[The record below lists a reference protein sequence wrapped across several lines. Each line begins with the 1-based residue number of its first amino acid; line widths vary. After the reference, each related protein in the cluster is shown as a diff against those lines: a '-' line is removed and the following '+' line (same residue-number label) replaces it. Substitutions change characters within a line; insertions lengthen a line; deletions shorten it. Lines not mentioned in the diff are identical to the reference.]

1 MFIEEEIQRTG
12 FRWIDNFFE
21 ICPDEML
28 QFVPRLLALVLP
40 AISHDTEPVRDAA
53 HRVNASLLDLI
64 LSLPTE
70 ASRNLESNSSSTTRL
85 PSQAAPDKRESSAV
99 RSSTPSMQTISIPV
113 PAPTKDEE
121 RDVVE
126 DATTSFAAPAP
137 ELDYAATVN
146 ALTLQF
152 LNEHEET
159 RVVAL
164 DWLIMLHKKA
174 HRKVCMSYL
183 VYDPG

>member
-1 MFIEEEIQRTG
+1 
-12 FRWIDNFFE
+12 
-21 ICPDEML
+21 ML

-64 LSLPTE
+64 LSLPSET
-70 ASRNLESNSSSTTRL
+70 SRNLEATSPSVTRL
-85 PSQAAPDKRESSAV
+85 PSQAAPDKREPSAV
-99 RSSTPSMQTISIPV
+99 RSSTPSVQTASIPV
-113 PAPTKDEE
+113 PAPMRDEE
-121 RDVVE
+121 KNASEDV
-126 DATTSFAAPAP
+126 ATSTTGPTP

-174 HRKVCMSYL
+174 HRKVG
-183 VYDPG
+183 D

>member
-1 MFIEEEIQRTG
+1 MHANAVLEEDIQRTG

-28 QFVPRLLALVLP
+28 HFVPRLLALVLP
-40 AISHDTEPVRDAA
+40 AISHDFETVRESA

-64 LSLPTE
+64 LSLPSETPLVDGNTSP
-70 ASRNLESNSSSTTRL
+70 AVSKVPNPSHANKRDSSVARVST
-85 PSQAAPDKRESSAV
+85 PVPQ
-99 RSSTPSMQTISIPV
+99 SSTPISLSLKGEEDQALETVPV
-113 PAPTKDEE
+113 LDT
-121 RDVVE
+121 
-126 DATTSFAAPAP
+126 PAP
-137 ELDYAATVN
+137 ELDYFATVN

-174 HRKVCMSYL
+174 HKKV
-183 VYDPG
+183 VVQP